1 MSNVQDHY
9 SILLAKHYTWMFGT
23 PFATKVAEQKEILED
38 LLRPAA
44 DYSHLGLAVDLG
56 SGPGFQTFALAEMGY
71 SPVLAVD
78 TSAFLLNELRTHQG
92 NLPLQTICDDILK
105 LNEFV
110 SPATARVIVCMGDT
124 ITHLGSKD
132 AVVEL
137 LHLVSDALMPG
148 GTFVLSYRDLSV
160 EATGLDRFIP
170 VYGDEERVMTCFLEF
185 DQSDTVLVHDLVYS
199 REGLRWLLEKSS
211 YRKLRLPVD
220 WLEDVMVHVGLI
232 VQRGQA
238 GRLTRLVGQKPE
250 VTSAELP
257 ISRGIRKLWIQTD
270 PLP

>member
-1 MSNVQDHY
+1 MSEVQDHY
-9 SILLAKHYTWMFGT
+9 SVLLAKHYTWMFGT
-23 PFATKVAEQKEILED
+23 PFATKVAEQMEILED
-38 LLRPAA
+38 VLKPAA
-44 DYSHLGLAVDLG
+44 HNSHLGLAVDLG

-78 TSAFLLNELRTHQG
+78 TSAFLLSELRSHQG

-170 VYGDEERVMTCFLEF
+170 VYSDENKVMTCFLEF
-185 DQSDTVLVHDLVYS
+185 DLPNAVLVHDLVYS
-199 REGLRWLLEKSS
+199 RQGEQWLFEKGN
-211 YRKLRLPVD
+211 YRKLRLPLD
-220 WLEDVMVHVGLI
+220 WLENVMVRVGFT

-238 GRLTRLVGQKPE
+238 GRLVRLVGQKP
-250 VTSAELP
+250 SA
-257 ISRGIRKLWIQTD
+257 R
-270 PLP
+270 